1 MRRIEFAT
9 LRHAE
14 IRKGSKLVKRYLA
27 AFSYLL
33 RGRILIAPIETRTK
47 DRL

>member
-1 MRRIEFAT
+1 MRGIEVAT
-9 LRHAE
+9 LRYAE

-27 AFSYLL
+27 AFRYLL
-33 RGRILIAPIETRTK
+33 RGRILIAPTETRTK